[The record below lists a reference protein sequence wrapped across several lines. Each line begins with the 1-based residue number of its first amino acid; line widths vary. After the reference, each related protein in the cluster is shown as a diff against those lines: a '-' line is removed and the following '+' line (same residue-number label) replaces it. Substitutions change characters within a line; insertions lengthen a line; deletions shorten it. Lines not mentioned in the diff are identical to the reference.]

1 MTLEFGVD
9 DVTALLLDER
19 KYDSPLREKEFHKL
33 LYFIKQELEEEG
45 IDANIPYYWYR
56 YGTVTPTS
64 ESSVTV
70 EKAEDGGSQVICPVE
85 PDTIDVPED
94 ELDQV
99 RDVVQE
105 VLLRYY
111 QIGGLEPLTDLMYED
126 APYEVQ
132 IEFRQLDKQLRTAA
146 DNHPDLL
153 DDGYDKDD
161 IRRTLSRVVKMFPT
175 SEFPHQESDLY
186 LWYTVM
192 STELDQTD
200 QFYSVN
206 EMLSLCD
213 AFWTVFMIE
222 VAQQEHSDLTVK
234 EVRDAISDDVDSY
247 QKQMRARLEN
257 KEREQ
262 TKFGAQLEQDEV
274 VRDAQD
280 AVAEALVGFAPSQ

>member
-1 MTLEFGVD
+1 MPPEFGVD
-9 DVTALLLDER
+9 DVTTLLLDER
-19 KYDSPLREKEFHKL
+19 KYDSPLREKELHKL
-33 LYFIKQELEEEG
+33 LYFIKQELNEQG
-45 IDANIPYYWYR
+45 IDADIPYYWYR
-56 YGTVTPTS
+56 YGTVTPLS
-64 ESSVTV
+64 GSSVSIG
-70 EKAEDGGSQVICPVE
+70 KADDGGSEVVCPVE
-85 PDTIDVPED
+85 PDTIDASENKI
-94 ELDQV
+94 EET
-99 RDVVQE
+99 RSVVKE

-111 QIGGLEPLTDLMYED
+111 QIGGLQPLTDRMYED
-126 APYEVQ
+126 APYEIQ
-132 IEFRQLDKQLRTAA
+132 REFRQLDKQLRTAA

-153 DDGYDKDD
+153 DDGYDRDD
-161 IRRTLSRVVKMFPT
+161 IRRTLSRVIKSFPVD
-175 SEFPHQESDLY
+175 EFPHLESDLY

-222 VAQQEHSDLTVK
+222 VAQQEHSDLTVE
-234 EVRDAISDDVDSY
+234 EVREAISDDVDSY

-262 TKFGAQLEQDEV
+262 TKFGAQLERDEV

>member
-1 MTLEFGVD
+1 M
-9 DVTALLLDER
+9 
-19 KYDSPLREKEFHKL
+19 
-33 LYFIKQELEEEG
+33 
-45 IDANIPYYWYR
+45 
-56 YGTVTPTS
+56 
-64 ESSVTV
+64 TV
-70 EKAEDGGSQVICPVE
+70 EKSKDGGSQVVCPVE
-85 PDTIDVPED
+85 PNSIDASDNEI
-94 ELDQV
+94 DQV

-126 APYEVQ
+126 APYDVQ
-132 IEFRQLDKQLRTAA
+132 REFRQLDKQLRTAG

-153 DDGYDKDD
+153 DDGYNKDD
-161 IRRTLSRVVKMFPT
+161 IRRTLSCVVKTFPT
-175 SEFPHQESDLY
+175 DEFSHLESDLH

-213 AFWTVFMIE
+213 AFWAVFMIE
-222 VAQQEHSDLTVK
+222 VGQKEHSDLTVE
-234 EVRDAISDDVDSY
+234 EVRDAISDDVDNY

-262 TKFGAQLEQDEV
+262 TKFGAQLERDEV

>member
-1 MTLEFGVD
+1 MTPELGVD

-33 LYFIKQELEEEG
+33 LYFIRQELKERG
-45 IDANIPYYWYR
+45 IDANLPYYWYR

-64 ESSVTV
+64 DSSVSIK
-70 EKAEDGGSQVICPVE
+70 KAEDGGSQIVCPVK
-85 PDTIDVPED
+85 PGSIDASKNEIN
-94 ELDQV
+94 QV

-111 QIGGLEPLTDLMYED
+111 QIGGLQPLTDLMYED

-132 IEFRQLDKQLRTAA
+132 REFRQLDKQLRTAA

-153 DDGYDKDD
+153 DNGYDKDD
-161 IRRTLSRVVKMFPT
+161 IRRTLSRVVKSFPAD
-175 SEFPHQESDLY
+175 EFPHLEVDIH

-192 STELDQTD
+192 STEIDQTD
-200 QFYSVN
+200 QFYTVN

-222 VAQQEHSDLTVK
+222 VAQQEHSNLTVE
-234 EVRDAISDDVDSY
+234 EVRDDISDDVDSY
-247 QKQMRARLEN
+247 QKQMRTRLEN

-262 TKFGAQLEQDEV
+262 TKFGVQLERNEV

-280 AVAEALVGFAPSQ
+280 AVAEALVGFAPNQ

>member
-1 MTLEFGVD
+1 MNPKFGVD
-9 DVTALLLDER
+9 GVTALLLDER
-19 KYDSPLREKEFHKL
+19 KYDSPLREKELHKL
-33 LYFIKQELEEEG
+33 LYFIKQELEEKG
-45 IDANIPYYWYR
+45 IATDIPYYWYR
-56 YGTVTPTS
+56 YGTVTPIIG
-64 ESSVTV
+64 SSVTV
-70 EKAEDGGSQVICPVE
+70 EKAQDGGSKVVCPVT
-85 PDTIDVPED
+85 PDAIDAPED

-111 QIGGLEPLTDLMYED
+111 QIGGLQPLTDLMYED

-132 IEFRQLDKQLRTAA
+132 VEFRQLDKQLRTAA

-161 IRRTLSRVVKMFPT
+161 IRRTLSRVVKTFPT
-175 SEFPHQESDLY
+175 DEFPNLESDLY

-206 EMLSLCD
+206 EMLSLCN

-222 VAQQEHSDLTVK
+222 VAQQEHSDLTIE
-234 EVRDAISDDVDSY
+234 EVRNAISDDVDSY

-262 TKFGAQLEQDEV
+262 TKFGAQLERDEV